1 MLTRA
6 NAAVAF
12 FVVCL
17 RARANADAA
26 ANIRADERCCGSV
39 RGARARLR
47 SLIDASAF
55 DEPMDAG
62 SVAVVNELT
71 GWSFEAYKRV
81 RNRAFPSDTRCL
93 AHLSAGEWEVWSWNK
108 AIAIAA
114 AAEPKGWSPGSVEWQ
129 AALRWEVRDQMAE
142 YALKALDECARCGKR
157 SDMTVDH
164 LTVAFST
171 LANQFAASVGACG
184 PPGPSVP
191 SGQLQPA
198 LLANDA
204 TGRGWYV
211 KDASVAARWREFHR
225 ANADYQM
232 LCRSCNSRKGSK
244 RMQWHGGPMKPSDP
258 VQP

>member
-1 MLTRA
+1 
-6 NAAVAF
+6 
-12 FVVCL
+12 
-17 RARANADAA
+17 
-26 ANIRADERCCGSV
+26 
-39 RGARARLR
+39 
-47 SLIDASAF
+47 
-55 DEPMDAG
+55 MDAG

-164 LTVAFST
+164 LTVAFSV
-171 LANQFAASVGACG
+171 LAKRFAASLGGSWVGAG
-184 PPGPSVP
+184 ASE
-191 SGQLQPA
+191 
-198 LLANDA
+198 LANDA
-204 TGRGWYV
+204 TGHGWYV
-211 KDASVAARWREFHR
+211 RDAGVAARWREFHR

-232 LCRSCNSRKGSK
+232 LCRSCNSRKGA
-244 RMQWHGGPMKPSDP
+244 RAAVGGSMPGE
-258 VQP
+258 

>member
-1 MLTRA
+1 MFWRDFLQPEMASINARA
-6 NAAVAF
+6 ATARETKSARDLSRGR
-12 FVVCL
+12 L
-17 RARANADAA
+17 RA
-26 ANIRADERCCGSV
+26 
-39 RGARARLR
+39 
-47 SLIDASAF
+47 LIDASAF

-62 SVAVVNELT
+62 SVALVNELT

-81 RNRAFPSDTRCL
+81 RNPTFPSDSRCL
-93 AHLSAGEWEVWSWNK
+93 AHLNTGDADADSSINRWEVWSWNK
-108 AIAIAA
+108 AIAMAA
-114 AAEPKGWSPGSVEWQ
+114 AAGGPGSAEWQ
-129 AALRWEVRDQMAE
+129 AALRREVKDQMVE
-142 YALKALDECARCGKR
+142 YALDAGGRGECQCAWCGER

-171 LANQFAASVGACG
+171 LVNQFAASVGACG

-244 RMQWHGGPMKPSDP
+244 GCNGMGG
-258 VQP
+258 Q